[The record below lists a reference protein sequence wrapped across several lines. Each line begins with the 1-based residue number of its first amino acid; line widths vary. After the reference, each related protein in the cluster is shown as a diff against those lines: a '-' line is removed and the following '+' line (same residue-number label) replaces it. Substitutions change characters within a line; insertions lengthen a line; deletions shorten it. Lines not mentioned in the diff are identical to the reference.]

1 MWPYIKQLGCMLD
14 MSLLHRG
21 RNKPGEADS
30 PKDTTS
36 RRRTGSAF
44 WFNPT
49 PKPPSSITQREPAPP
64 PRPVLTLTSGHC
76 PGPRWGFCVE
86 HDIIV
91 LRAEGWEL
99 VSLDASLLI
108 SPRPTFP
115 FLPPYTLPPLLGSWQ
130 TSQVGHPT

>member
-1 MWPYIKQLGCMLD
+1 MNHYPLGWENKISGAQGTRCLNVALHKTAGLYAGQLC
-14 MSLLHRG
+14 LLHRG

-44 WFNPT
+44 WFNPHT
-49 PKPPSSITQREPAPP
+49 QAPFIHHTSGSQPSPV
-64 PRPVLTLTSGHC
+64 PVLTHLRAL

-86 HDIIV
+86 HDMVV

-99 VSLDASLLI
+99 VS
-108 SPRPTFP
+108 PGCQ
-115 FLPPYTLPPLLGSWQ
+115 PP
-130 TSQVGHPT
+130 